1 MNQKRRDRRL
11 EMVIPF
17 LQGKKSVHE
26 VALENKMSK
35 SGVEYWIKQARKDLE
50 TTGQD
55 VKSTFVPADF
65 VELSLKD
72 KEIIRNRRRM
82 PPIFKLKSLC
92 PMEFISK
99 FINDV

>member
-17 LQGKKSVHE
+17 LQGKKLVHE

-72 KEIIRNRRRM
+72 KDNKEPEKNAANLQIEITLPNGVHIK
-82 PPIFKLKSLC
+82 IYK
-92 PMEFISK
+92 
-99 FINDV
+99 